1 MNDLELLTLAK
12 AGEAEAVAEVGRRYE
27 PLVRSLARDCPQ
39 QELEDVLQEGRL
51 ALLVAIDRY
60 DPTRGVSFGTFAQA
74 VCRHR
79 MASYLAG
86 VRRDVQVDE
95 WAIGNLESALPSP
108 EDVLVGRE
116 AVAETMRLAKSI
128 MSNLEYR
135 VWRLKVDGCSYQEIK
150 VILDLTD
157 KSINN
162 ALHRARHK
170 LKRIQDER

>member
-1 MNDLELLTLAK
+1 
-12 AGEAEAVAEVGRRYE
+12 
-27 PLVRSLARDCPQ
+27 
-39 QELEDVLQEGRL
+39 
-51 ALLVAIDRY
+51 
-60 DPTRGVSFGTFAQA
+60 
-74 VCRHR
+74 

-95 WAIGNLESALPSP
+95 WAISNLESALPSP